1 VLIVSCLETRRAC
14 LKFCVTLSKC
24 RAIAINAELNLSG
37 LLYKA
42 SSHLRLNLY
51 KLIGL
56 CSLCNRDNN
65 SGLCIIDRIVRVLFL
80 CVQIIGHLI
89 EEVKYRCGKLKAWY
103 TLLCGNLDF
112 KLGKRTMNQTLMS
125 NFISWELQTL
135 KVITVKVFLS
145 WRALE
150 ETSQL
155 FAFISLLSVSAT
167 FSRAKEPVWILKG
180 VKFAYKVLIALL
192 SGDILDFS
200 QKCIWIAKLPIV

>member
-1 VLIVSCLETRRAC
+1 
-14 LKFCVTLSKC
+14 
-24 RAIAINAELNLSG
+24 
-37 LLYKA
+37 
-42 SSHLRLNLY
+42 
-51 KLIGL
+51 
-56 CSLCNRDNN
+56 
-65 SGLCIIDRIVRVLFL
+65 VRVLFL

-125 NFISWELQTL
+125 NFISRELQTL

-180 VKFAYKVLIALL
+180 VKFAYVVLMWWYFAYKVLRLL